1 MNLPDAP
8 ARTAPRVL
16 LLAPFLYGEQSA
28 NGGAALCHAQLKEL
42 AGVATLAFLG
52 FRGGETPEREA
63 RDLASLQAL
72 CAQVESVPLQIRRPD
87 VLRARLGSLAF
98 GAPELARLCRTPA
111 MESALRA
118 MLQRFRPDVVWIQF
132 PQMAQYVELC
142 EGVPCV
148 MDVQDAYTVSGF
160 RQAQR
165 RPGPRQWLNWVAW
178 ARYEARH
185 YPRFA
190 TSLTLSEQD
199 AQVLQALNPATRAMS
214 MGLPLAAESVL
225 QRPALAAEPGRV
237 GFAGSF
243 GHQPNLEGMG
253 WFLRDIWPRVRER
266 LPQARFVVAGRNPPA
281 SLVAA
286 AGAGVE
292 FSGFVPDIHDF
303 YAANSVTVVPLVS
316 GGGVKIK
323 TVEAM
328 LAGSAVVSTRI
339 GVEGTGAL
347 DGCHAMV
354 ADDAQAFADRIVSV
368 LSDPALRA
376 RLAEAAR
383 AHAGIAFSAQA
394 WRDRVSAS
402 LADVIGVRAAS
413 GRSAGPRPDQ
423 PAVPSGDRTMV
434 PSSEGLS

>member
-8 ARTAPRVL
+8 APTAPRVL
-16 LLAPFLYGEQSA
+16 LLSPFLYGESSS
-28 NGGAALCHAQLKEL
+28 NGGAALCHAQLKAL
-42 AGVATLAFLG
+42 AGFATLAFLG
-52 FRGGETPEREA
+52 FRGADAGERDA
-63 RDLASLQAL
+63 RDLASLQSL
-72 CAQVESVPLQIRRPD
+72 CTLVDSVPLAISRGQ

-98 GAPELARLCRTPA
+98 GEPELARLCRTPE
-111 MESALRA
+111 METALRS

-142 EGVPCV
+142 GGVPCV
-148 MDVQDAYTVSGF
+148 MDVQDAYTLSGF

-165 RPGPRQWLNWVAW
+165 APGPRNWLNWVAW

-190 TSLTLSEQD
+190 AALTLSEQD
-199 AQVLQALNPATRAMS
+199 AQVLQAMSPATRAMS
-214 MGLPLAAESVL
+214 MGLPLADERVL
-225 QRPALAAEPGRV
+225 HLPAVSAVAGQV

-253 WFLRDIWPRVRER
+253 WFLREIWPRVRER
-266 LPQARFVVAGRNPPA
+266 LPAARFVVAGRNPPA
-281 SLVAA
+281 SLVAQ
-286 AGAGVE
+286 AGDGVE
-292 FSGFVPDIHDF
+292 FSGFVPDIHAF
-303 YAANSVTVVPLVS
+303 YASNSVTVVPLVS

-354 ADDAQAFADRIVSV
+354 ADDAQAFAERVVRV
-368 LSDPALRA
+368 LSDQELRA
-376 RLAEAAR
+376 RLSEAAR
-383 AHAGIAFSAQA
+383 AHAGVAFSERS
-394 WRDRVSAS
+394 WRERVAAS
-402 LADVIGVRAAS
+402 LAEVTA
-413 GRSAGPRPDQ
+413 
-423 PAVPSGDRTMV
+423 
-434 PSSEGLS
+434 